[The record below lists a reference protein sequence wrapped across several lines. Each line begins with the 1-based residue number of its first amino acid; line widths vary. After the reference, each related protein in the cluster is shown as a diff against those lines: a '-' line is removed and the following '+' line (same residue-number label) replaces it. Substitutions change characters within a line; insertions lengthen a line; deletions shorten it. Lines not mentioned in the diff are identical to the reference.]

1 MPLDVL
7 GVAAAGLRRPILCCA
22 CSVNQSAPSGP
33 VTILEGFAAA
43 VGIRYS
49 VKPLLVPGTA
59 CAGLSRPTLCC
70 WPGGA
75 FSSTNQS
82 APSGPFVIPEGW
94 LGRSGRT
101 RRWRGPSTGPPELS
115 AGRLVPQAAS
125 KRYFQ
130 HRHLCS
136 SVTVI
141 PPGPQYPGLTLK
153 ISPASGA
160 KSNQIRGPSWLGSGR
175 LHLPKTG
182 QPESVENLRRKCRI
196 SQEMIDTLT
205 VPHRRG
211 PNCGVLETVKLQHNP
226 DLARKQDLARR
237 PFPGC
242 SWPNR
247 LWAID
252 CALRDNSCIRH
263 TVTLQ
268 SWLTGSP

>member
-1 MPLDVL
+1 M
-7 GVAAAGLRRPILCCA
+7 RRPILCCA

-94 LGRSGRT
+94 LGEVEITYSSMARAVDGAART
-101 RRWRGPSTGPPELS
+101 VSRPTS
-115 AGRLVPQAAS
+115 AAS
-125 KRYFQ
+125 GLKEILQ

-160 KSNQIRGPSWLGSGR
+160 KSNQIRGPSSSDLGASTCQKR
-175 LHLPKTG
+175 VNPK
-182 QPESVENLRRKCRI
+182 
-196 SQEMIDTLT
+196 
-205 VPHRRG
+205 
-211 PNCGVLETVKLQHNP
+211 
-226 DLARKQDLARR
+226 A
-237 PFPGC
+237 
-242 SWPNR
+242 
-247 LWAID
+247 
-252 CALRDNSCIRH
+252 
-263 TVTLQ
+263 
-268 SWLTGSP
+268 